1 MLAKQ
6 IGVDLGTVNV
16 LVNVVGQGIVLQEP
30 SVVAI
35 SSEEYKIVAVGEEAK
50 AMLGRTPE
58 AIEVMRPMRD
68 GVIADYRVTQ
78 KMLEYFIRKAS
89 GGVRLFKPRVMVSV
103 PYGVTSVEQRAV
115 REAALE
121 AGAARAH
128 LIPEPL
134 ASALGAGLPI
144 GTPSGNM
151 VLDLGGGATEAAVI
165 AMNGIVVASSIRVG
179 GLRLDEAIAG
189 YIRRKYNLMIGQ
201 PTAEEIK
208 IRIGAAQ
215 PLDEDLRMEV
225 QGRDQVAGLPRTIT
239 VSTEEV
245 TEALAEPLA
254 AILGVVKS
262 VLEKTPPELSSDIID
277 RGLVLVGGGA
287 LLRKLDELVTR
298 ETGVPAYVADAP
310 IACTA
315 LGAGRA
321 LGASQ
326 SCRTPGSLCAISPPH
341 AWALGNSKIGLSGS
355 PLSRAGG
362 TGAIRR
368 IGKETSCLSG
378 SVTRGS
384 RGSGGRDGPDGTAHA
399 GRTPV

>member
-1 MLAKQ
+1 MFGKK

-35 SSEEYKIVAVGEEAK
+35 SSDEYKIVAVGEEAK
-50 AMLGRTPE
+50 AMLGRTPD

-78 KMLEYFIRKAS
+78 RMLEYFIRKACGS
-89 GGVRLFKPRVMVSV
+89 ARLFKPRVMISV

-134 ASALGAGLPI
+134 ASALGAGLPVE
-144 GTPSGNM
+144 TPSGNM
-151 VLDLGGGATEAAVI
+151 VVDMGGGATEAAVVSL
-165 AMNGIVVASSIRVG
+165 NGIVVANSIRAG

-189 YIRRKYNLMIGQ
+189 YVRRKYNLMIGQ

-208 IRIGAAQ
+208 IRIGAAM
-215 PLDEDLRMEV
+215 PLEEDLEMEV
-225 QGRDQVAGLPRTIT
+225 QGRDQVAGLPRTISI
-239 VSTEEV
+239 STEEV
-245 TEALAEPLA
+245 TEALAEPLTA
-254 AILGVVKS
+254 MLSVVKA

-277 RGLVLVGGGA
+277 RGMVLVGGGA
-287 LLRKLDELVTR
+287 LLRKIDELVTR

-315 LGAGRA
+315 LGAGKA
-321 LGASQ
+321 LEQYELLRRSV
-326 SCRTPGSLCAISPPH
+326 PGL
-341 AWALGNSKIGLSGS
+341 
-355 PLSRAGG
+355 
-362 TGAIRR
+362 
-368 IGKETSCLSG
+368 
-378 SVTRGS
+378 
-384 RGSGGRDGPDGTAHA
+384 
-399 GRTPV
+399 